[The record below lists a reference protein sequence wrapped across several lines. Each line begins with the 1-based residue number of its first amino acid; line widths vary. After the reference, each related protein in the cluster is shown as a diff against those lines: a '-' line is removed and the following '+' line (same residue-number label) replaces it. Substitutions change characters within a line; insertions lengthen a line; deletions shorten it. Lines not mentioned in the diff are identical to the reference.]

1 MSTISQLKNINLMT
15 KSQFYS
21 ITPNDDELYCLQGH
35 FVIEAYSTAN
45 YWYRKYSD
53 GWIEQ
58 GGKVTITSSG
68 AIVYPL
74 AFKSPPIFLNPNPYN
89 VPTNSTSD
97 VNYVCRARNITST
110 GFTLD
115 YYDSDTNETRT
126 GICTW
131 EAKGY

>member
-15 KSQFYS
+15 KEQYEE
-21 ITPNDDELYCLQGH
+21 ITPNDSELYCLQGH

-45 YWYRKYSD
+45 FWYRIYSD

-58 GGKVTITSSG
+58 GGKVTVTGTSEITFPIALKST
-68 AIVYPL
+68 PL
-74 AFKSPPIFLNPNPYN
+74 YLNPNPYN
-89 VPTNSTSD
+89 ASSD
-97 VNYVCRARNITST
+97 FPDDLNYVCTAKNITNT
-110 GFTLD
+110 GFTLN
-115 YYDSDTNETRT
+115 YSNSESEEIRT